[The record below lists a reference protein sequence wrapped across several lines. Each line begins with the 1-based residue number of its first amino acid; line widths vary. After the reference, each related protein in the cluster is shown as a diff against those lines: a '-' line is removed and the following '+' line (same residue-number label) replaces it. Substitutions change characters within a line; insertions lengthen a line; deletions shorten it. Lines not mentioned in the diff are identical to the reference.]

1 MSRGAVVNY
10 QEDELGDIVNRHAL
24 NRRRTALDFWLRMT
38 IPTVLLAGLV
48 VFLVSNVPPA
58 VIPAA
63 LLVTGAALLAG
74 GTIGFSTGVRG
85 PHWPIYALILTGL
98 AVLLFLPSPWDGFA
112 FINIPASAIGYA
124 TGKEVSFFRLNLR
137 HPVSPVTI

>member
-1 MSRGAVVNY
+1 MA
-10 QEDELGDIVNRHAL
+10 
-24 NRRRTALDFWLRMT
+24 

-48 VFLVSNVPPA
+48 VFLFSNVPLA

-63 LLVTGAALLAG
+63 LLITGAALLAG
-74 GTIGFSTGVRG
+74 GTIGFFTGVRG

-98 AVLLFLPSPWDGFA
+98 AVLLFLPSPWDELA
-112 FINIPASAIGYA
+112 FINIPPSAIGYA
-124 TGKEVSFFRLNLR
+124 MGKEVSFFRLNLR

>member
-1 MSRGAVVNY
+1 M
-10 QEDELGDIVNRHAL
+10 NRRAL
-24 NRRRTALDFWLRMT
+24 NRRRIALDFWLCMT

-48 VFLVSNVPPA
+48 IFLFSNVPLA

-63 LLVTGAALLAG
+63 LLITGAALLAG
-74 GTIGFSTGVRG
+74 GTIGFFTGVRG

-98 AVLLFLPSPWDGFA
+98 AVLLFLPSPWDELA

-124 TGKEVSFFRLNLR
+124 MGKEVSFFRLNLR
-137 HPVSPVTI
+137 HPVSPVTN